1 MKPASLKGLFY
12 REFYLGRKSYL
23 AFGLVTVIMALMF
36 SLILLSFKSGNL
48 ALLEDAEE
56 TRKDL
61 EQSMMYFI
69 TVICSFVSLAG
80 VDTIHLD
87 FNSKWSGFAFAS
99 PVKEEVYVGIKYI
112 IMLALNVLGFI
123 IGVLCGIIFCTIQG
137 TEFTFNNLAVIVWID
152 TVVIVGSVCFM
163 VFAYLFRDMTKA
175 AIAFTALFFA
185 FLVILIIFYL
195 NNSTG
200 KVKLPELMSGVFESL
215 NAYVFLTPVIIIGAF
230 FFGYLISVKLF
241 KRRYN

>member
-1 MKPASLKGLFY
+1 MKTASLKGLFY

-23 AFGLVTVIMALMF
+23 AFGLMTVIMVLMF

-48 ALLEDAEE
+48 ALLEEAEE
-56 TRKDL
+56 SRKDL
-61 EQSMMYFI
+61 EQMMMYFI
-69 TVICSFVSLAG
+69 TVICSFVSFVG

-99 PVKEEVYVGIKYI
+99 PVKEEIYVGIKYI

-123 IGVLCGIIFCTIQG
+123 VGVLCGIIFCTIQG
-137 TEFTFNNLAVIVWID
+137 TEFTLNNLAAIAWID
-152 TVVIVGSVCFM
+152 AFVIVGGVCFM
-163 VFAYLFRDMTKA
+163 VFAYLFRDIIKA
-175 AIAFTALFFA
+175 SIAFTALF
-185 FLVILIIFYL
+185 LILMVLLMVFYL

-200 KVKLPELMSGVFESL
+200 KVKLPELLLGVFEGL
-215 NAYVFLTPVIIIGAF
+215 NSYVFLTPVIIIGAVF
-230 FFGYLISVKLF
+230 LGFLISLKLF

>member
-23 AFGLVTVIMALMF
+23 AFGLMTFIMAVMF
-36 SLILLSFKSGNL
+36 ALILLSFKSGNL

-61 EQSMMYFI
+61 EQTMMYFM
-69 TVICSFVSLAG
+69 TAICSFVSFVG

-99 PVKEEVYVGIKYI
+99 PVKERVYVGIKYI
-112 IMLALNVLGFI
+112 IMLALNILGLI
-123 IGVLCGIIFCTIQG
+123 LGVLCGIIFCTIQG
-137 TEFTFNNLAVIVWID
+137 TAFTLDNLAVIAWID
-152 TVVIVGSVCFM
+152 TAVIVGGVCFM
-163 VFAYLFRDMTKA
+163 VFAYLFRDLTKA
-175 AIAFTALFFA
+175 AFAFSALFLV
-185 FLVILIIFYL
+185 FLISLMIFYI
-195 NNSTG
+195 NNSNG

-215 NAYVFLTPVIIIGAF
+215 NSYVFLAPVIIIGTIF
-230 FFGYLISVKLF
+230 LGFIISLKLF

>member
-23 AFGLVTVIMALMF
+23 AFGLVTVIMTLIF

-48 ALLEDAEE
+48 ALLENAEE

-61 EQSMMYFI
+61 EQMMMYFM
-69 TVICSFVSLAG
+69 TAICLFISLVG
-80 VDTIHLD
+80 VDTIYLD
-87 FNSKWSGFAFAS
+87 FNNKWSGFAFAS

-112 IMLALNVLGFI
+112 IMLALNILGLAT
-123 IGVLCGIIFCTIQG
+123 GVLCGTIFCTIQG
-137 TEFTFNNLAVIVWID
+137 TEFTLNNLAVIAWID
-152 TVVIVGSVCFM
+152 AVVTVGSVCFM
-163 VFAYLFRDMTKA
+163 VFAYLFRDMIKA

-185 FLVILIIFYL
+185 FLAILIIFYL

-200 KVKLPELMSGVFESL
+200 KVKLPELMSGVFESIKS
-215 NAYVFLTPVIIIGAF
+215 YVFLTPVIIIGAVF
-230 FFGYLISVKLF
+230 LGFLISVKLF

>member
-1 MKPASLKGLFY
+1 MKTASLKGLFY

-23 AFGLVTVIMALMF
+23 AFGLMTVIMVLMF

-48 ALLEDAEE
+48 ALLEEAEE
-56 TRKDL
+56 SRKDL
-61 EQSMMYFI
+61 EQMMMYFI
-69 TVICSFVSLAG
+69 TVICSFVSFVG

-99 PVKEEVYVGIKYI
+99 PVKEEIYVGIKYI

-123 IGVLCGIIFCTIQG
+123 VGVLCGIIFCTIQG
-137 TEFTFNNLAVIVWID
+137 TEFTLNNLAAIAWID
-152 TVVIVGSVCFM
+152 AFVIVGGVCFM
-163 VFAYLFRDMTKA
+163 AFAYLFRDIIKA
-175 AIAFTALFFA
+175 SIAFTALFFA
-185 FLVILIIFYL
+185 FLVLLVIFYL

-200 KVKLPELMSGVFESL
+200 KAKLPELLSGVFESL
-215 NAYVFLTPVIIIGAF
+215 NAYVFLAPIIIIVAF